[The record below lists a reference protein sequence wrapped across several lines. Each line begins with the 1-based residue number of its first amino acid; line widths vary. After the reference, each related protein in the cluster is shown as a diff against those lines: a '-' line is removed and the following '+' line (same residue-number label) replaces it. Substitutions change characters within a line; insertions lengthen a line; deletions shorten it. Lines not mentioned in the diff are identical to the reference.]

1 MKKPVLN
8 DPREMYHS
16 DKFPDQ
22 KKQAEPA
29 LQSQMKPRPD
39 CGEASYVGS
48 GKLLN
53 RKALV
58 TGADSGI
65 GRAAAIAFAREGCDV
80 AIQFVP
86 GEEADAFEVKG
97 YIEDEGQK
105 ALLLPCDLRDDEAAS
120 WIVRETVAAF
130 GGLDLLVLNSAMQ
143 VAIKSLADL
152 PIQQVEDTF
161 KVNVISMFESVKVA
175 EQYLQPGSAIITT
188 TSSQSFDPSP
198 QLLDYAATKGAISNL
213 TVNLAQYF
221 SDKGVRVNAISPG
234 PVWTPLQLNRGQLPG
249 QLPGFGQDSLLGRAG
264 QPAELAHLY
273 VYLASDEASFVTGQ
287 IYGIN
292 GGANI
297 NL

>member
-1 MKKPVLN
+1 MKKSVLN
-8 DPREMYHS
+8 DPRVMYHS
-16 DKFPDQ
+16 DKFPVQ
-22 KKQAEPA
+22 KTQAEPA
-29 LQSQMKPRPD
+29 LQSQMQPRPD
-39 CGEASYVGS
+39 CGEASYVGT

-86 GEEADAFEVKG
+86 GEEADAKEVKG
-97 YIEDEGQK
+97 YIEDEGRQ
-105 ALLLPCDLRDDEAAS
+105 AFLLPCDLRDEGAAS
-120 WIVRETVAAF
+120 WIVHETVDAF

-143 VAIKSLADL
+143 VAIETLADL

-161 KVNVISMFESVKVA
+161 KVNVISMFESVQAAQKH
-175 EQYLQPGSAIITT
+175 LLPGSSIITT

-198 QLLDYAATKGAISNL
+198 QLLDYAATKSAISNL

-221 SDKGVRVNAISPG
+221 ADKGVRVNAVSPG
-234 PVWTPLQLNRGQLPG
+234 PVWTPLQLNKGQLPG
-249 QLPGFGQDSLLGRAG
+249 QLPNFGQGSLIGRAG
-264 QPAELAHLY
+264 QPAELAHMY
-273 VYLASDEASFVTGQ
+273 VYLASDDASFVTGQ

-292 GGANI
+292 GGTNI

>member
-1 MKKPVLN
+1 MKKAMLN
-8 DPREMYHS
+8 DPRELYHP
-16 DKFPDQ
+16 DKFPEQ
-22 KKQAEPA
+22 KTQSEPA

-39 CGEASYVGS
+39 CGEASYIGT

-86 GEEADAFEVKG
+86 GEEADANEVKG
-97 YIEDEGQK
+97 YIEDEGRQ
-105 ALLLPCDLRDDEAAS
+105 ALLLPCDLRDEGYAS
-120 WIVRETVAAF
+120 WIVRETVAAL

-143 VAIKSLADL
+143 IAVESLADL
-152 PIQQVEDTF
+152 PIQQVEETF
-161 KVNVISMFESVKVA
+161 KVNVISMFESVQAA
-175 EQYLQPGSAIITT
+175 EEFLKPGSAIITT

-198 QLLDYAATKGAISNL
+198 QLLAYAATKGAISNL

-221 SDKGVRVNAISPG
+221 ADKGVRVNAVSPG
-234 PVWTPLQLNRGQLPG
+234 PVWTPLQLNKGQLPG

-264 QPAELAHLY
+264 QPAELAHIY
-273 VYLASDEASFVTGQ
+273 VYLASDAASFVTGQ
-287 IYGIN
+287 IYGVN
-292 GGANI
+292 GGKNI